1 MWSES
6 GNPIVKW
13 RCASYGLMSSTALL
27 LPFTAVPESRVQTAV
42 PSTAASAAAHVNF
55 KIVIPQVLYLQVGD
69 LQLGDLQLGG
79 ADSRNAGAQTVAVM
93 SNGRNV
99 TLNATL
105 PAADS
110 NARNRSNVILS
121 ANVVLRASAR
131 KVIAQDTQCALTPIP
146 AAAAL
151 PEARNSLNTAT
162 QRYICTA
169 STP

>member
-1 MWSES
+1 MWAES

-13 RCASYGLMSSTALL
+13 RCASYGLMSSAALL
-27 LPFTAVPESRVQTAV
+27 LPFTAVPESRVQTAA

-55 KIVIPQVLYLQVGD
+55 KIVIPQVLYLQVG
-69 LQLGDLQLGG
+69 G
-79 ADSRNAGAQTVAVM
+79 ADSRNTAAQTVTVM

-110 NARNRSNVILS
+110 INRANVI
-121 ANVVLRASAR
+121 LRASAR
-131 KVIAQDTQCALTPIP
+131 KIIAQDTPCTLTSIP
-146 AAAAL
+146 ATAAL
-151 PEARNSLNTAT
+151 PEARERVNAAT
-162 QRYICTA
+162 RRYICTA